1 MKLSLLTTLLALT
14 VTGACIISCKN
25 TPKTEAPLQN
35 GAAVQTEEQVP
46 VAALTFADVA
56 GMYDTEDSE
65 MRVSLLDNGTGTWN
79 MIGSLHWTDFT
90 YIIRG
95 NNIYRDVEE
104 VTADTQPDYVYDSV
118 NKTLKDGDGTLYYLQ
133 KED

>member
-1 MKLSLLTTLLALT
+1 MKRVFYAAFVALALT
-14 VTGACIISCKN
+14 GISVTSCKN
-25 TPKTEAPLQN
+25 ASKSEAPQQD

-46 VAALTFADVA
+46 AAALTFADVA

-65 MRVSLLDNGTGTWN
+65 MRVSLNDDGTGTWN

-95 NNIYRDVEE
+95 NNIYEDVEE
-104 VTADTQPDYVYDSV
+104 VTADTQPDYVYDPV
-118 NKTLKDGDGTLYYLQ
+118 KKTLKDGDGTLYYLQ